1 MLSKQTNKLPE
12 DVKNI
17 WAAPDTSSHAENF
30 SFKDFFPT
38 IGSSLAERV
47 KPCSNWLHTPNPSIG
62 PNACMLTY
70 FPREVVGPIEN
81 RTLIKDPLTG
91 EIRSML
97 MFGSNNYL
105 GLTTHPYVR
114 EAAKRAIEEFG
125 VGMGGPPLLN
135 GMSSIHRQLEA
146 RIAQFKG
153 AEDALL
159 FASGFQAQLGWVN
172 GLLRDDDILIC
183 DELGHAS
190 LYDAIKLVSMGSRVR
205 AFNFKHNDCDELE
218 QRLIKCKQVGG
229 ASNRLIYVAVEG
241 VYSMDGDLAPLPA
254 IRELCDHYGAVL
266 VVDDAHGTGV
276 MGKKGG
282 GTDEHFGLKGRI
294 DVTMGTFSKALGV
307 TGGFIAASR
316 DVIEYLRFFAR
327 SYMFSA
333 SLPVPIVAAVLA
345 GLDVIE
351 REPERISQL
360 RANSAYLLQ
369 QLQEAGFQASSD
381 SAIIPVRIP
390 AEVEI
395 RTLAWRFH
403 QEGIFVN
410 SVEYP
415 AVPLNA
421 QRLRISVMAT
431 HTREDLDTFIHV
443 FQKLDRELGI
453 VR

>member
-1 MLSKQTNKLPE
+1 
-12 DVKNI
+12 
-17 WAAPDTSSHAENF
+17 
-30 SFKDFFPT
+30 
-38 IGSSLAERV
+38 
-47 KPCSNWLHTPNPSIG
+47 
-62 PNACMLTY
+62 
-70 FPREVVGPIEN
+70 
-81 RTLIKDPLTG
+81 
-91 EIRSML
+91 

-105 GLTTHPYVR
+105 GLTTHPHLI
-114 EAAKRAIEEFG
+114 EAVKRAVDEFG

-135 GMSSIHRQLEA
+135 GMSSLHRKLEA

-153 AEDALL
+153 SEDALL

-172 GLLRDDDILIC
+172 GLLRDDDVLIC
-183 DELGHAS
+183 DELVHAS
-190 LYDAIKLVSMGSRVR
+190 LYDAIKLVSVGTRVR
-205 AFNFKHNDCDELE
+205 AFTFKHNNCEDLE
-218 QRLIKCKQVGG
+218 KRLVKCQQLET
-229 ASNRLIYVAVEG
+229 ANRLIYVAVEG

-254 IRELCDHYGAVL
+254 IRELCDRYGAIL

-276 MGKKGG
+276 MGKKGT

-307 TGGFIAASR
+307 TGGFITASR
-316 DVIEYLRFFAR
+316 EVIEYLRFFAR

-333 SLPVPIVAAVLA
+333 SLSTPVVAAILA
-345 GLDVIE
+345 GFDIIE
-351 REPERISQL
+351 QEPERISQL
-360 RANSAYLLQ
+360 RANSNYLLQ
-369 QLQEAGFQASSD
+369 QLQASGFQASSD

-390 AEVEI
+390 AEIAI

-443 FQKLDRELGI
+443 CKNLDREFSI

>member
-1 MLSKQTNKLPE
+1 MLSKQTIKSPE
-12 DVKNI
+12 DVRNI
-17 WAAPDTSSHAENF
+17 WAAPDSSNHAENF
-30 SFKDFFPT
+30 SFKDFFPAF
-38 IGSSLAERV
+38 GSSLAERV
-47 KPCSNWLHTPNPSIG
+47 KPCSNWLHTPNASIG
-62 PNACMLTY
+62 RNACMLTY

-91 EIRSML
+91 DIRSML

-105 GLTTHPYVR
+105 GLTTHPYIR
-114 EAAKRAIEEFG
+114 EAVKRAVDEFG

-135 GMSSIHRQLEA
+135 GMSSLHRKLEA

-153 AEDALL
+153 TEDALL

-172 GLLRDDDILIC
+172 GLLRDDDVLIF

-190 LYDAIKLVSMGSRVR
+190 LYDAVKLASVGSRVR
-205 AFNFKHNDCDELE
+205 AFTFKHNNCDDLE
-218 QRLIKCKQVGG
+218 QRLVKCKQLET
-229 ASNRLIYVAVEG
+229 SNRLIYVAVEG

-254 IRELCDHYGAVL
+254 IRQLCDRYGAIL

-276 MGKKGG
+276 MGNKGG

-316 DVIEYLRFFAR
+316 EVIEYLRFFAR

-333 SLPVPIVAAVLA
+333 ALSTPVVAGVLA
-345 GLDVIE
+345 GLDIIDQ
-351 REPERISQL
+351 EPERISQL
-360 RANSAYLLQ
+360 RANSNYLLQ
-369 QLQEAGFQASSD
+369 QLQEKGFQASSD

-390 AEVEI
+390 AEIEI

-431 HTREDLDTFIHV
+431 HTRDDLDRFIHV
-443 FQKLDRELGI
+443 FKNLDREFGI
-453 VR
+453 IR